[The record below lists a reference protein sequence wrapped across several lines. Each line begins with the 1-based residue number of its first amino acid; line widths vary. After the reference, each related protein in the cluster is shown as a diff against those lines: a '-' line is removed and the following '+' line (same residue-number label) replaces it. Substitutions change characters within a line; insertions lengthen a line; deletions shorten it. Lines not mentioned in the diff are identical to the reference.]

1 MPDSIPPPLWG
12 SPPFDE
18 RDLDALLAGDSAY
31 VPVALRQVA
40 DALTA
45 LRAAPSPAEL
55 RSEAAIMAEFRA
67 LGAFGAVGAGEPART
82 AMPMVAD
89 GAAPTIVLPA
99 GTESGRRRRR
109 HRRTRWHAR
118 PSRIGPL
125 VSVAAVLVIAAAVAY
140 SGNLPGP
147 AQRLAHIT
155 LAAPPPRQ
163 VGAVI
168 SPGVEDKSASAV
180 PTPNRRATAA
190 APSIG
195 GASQSATSSP
205 SARAGKASICDA
217 FIKSFD
223 HQATGQEPWW
233 KSADYAE
240 LSAAAGG
247 PKRIPAYCAP
257 AWAKL
262 TPHSSPRLPDWPA
275 AWPSIPETGNI
286 GTGNGNGLGTGANG
300 NATSQT
306 GTATSGNGLGTPG
319 QDVGVPAPSLPGA
332 SVPAAGDQG
341 ATDQGASSQGAS
353 AKSASDQGS
362 GDNTGAGSGGLDQ
375 PVSGSRAGSL
385 SG

>member
-1 MPDSIPPPLWG
+1 MPDSILPPLWG

-18 RDLDALLAGDSAY
+18 RDLDALLAGDGAY

-55 RSEAAIMAEFRA
+55 HGEAAAMAEFRA
-67 LGAFGAVGAGEPART
+67 LGAFGAAGAGEHART

-89 GAAPTIVLPA
+89 GAAPAIVLPA
-99 GTESGRRRRR
+99 RTESGRRRR
-109 HRRTRWHAR
+109 HRRTQWHAR
-118 PSRIGPL
+118 PSRIGL
-125 VSVAAVLVIAAAVAY
+125 LASVAAVLVIAAAIAY

-147 AQRLAHIT
+147 AQRLAHMT
-155 LAAPPPRQ
+155 LAAPPPRH
-163 VGAVI
+163 VGAVT

-180 PTPNRRATAA
+180 PTPNLRATAA
-190 APSIG
+190 APSTSG
-195 GASQSATSSP
+195 VSQPATSSP
-205 SARAGKASICDA
+205 SARASEAGICDA

-223 HQATGQEPWW
+223 QHATGRDPWW
-233 KSADYAE
+233 KSSVYAE

-257 AWAKL
+257 TWAKL

-275 AWPSIPETGNI
+275 TWPRIPEPGNI
-286 GTGNGNGLGTGANG
+286 GTG
-300 NATSQT
+300 
-306 GTATSGNGLGTPG
+306 SGKGPATPG
-319 QDVGVPAPSLPGA
+319 QDVGVPAA
-332 SVPAAGDQG
+332 SVPAAGN
-341 ATDQGASSQGAS
+341 QGASNQSAGSQGAGSQGAS

-362 GDNTGAGSGGLDQ
+362 GDNTGVGSGGLNR